1 MKSVLRA
8 PVPAYCLDTA
18 SALSAQ
24 TDKETESD
32 TEEIEQTEYL
42 LSCKNTSC
50 ERLEDANNVIQLLQ
64 ITIVYVHEQ

>member
-24 TDKETESD
+24 TDKETKTD

-50 ERLEDANNVIQLLQ
+50 ER
-64 ITIVYVHEQ
+64 